1 MLHFI
6 SMILFA
12 AIKILW
18 YKKGKMDGNDIFYS
32 VEEKYFKRKI
42 IQIIRMWYKSVTS
55 KDIQLI
61 LYFFGETKNFSLSKK
76 KKKRNRYSRNIC
88 DSETSLL
95 LWFPFRSAPFSQLK
109 SSSKFIVQILVQKL
123 FDIFLPIFFS
133 FTSISSRIS
142 IPK

>member
-1 MLHFI
+1 
-6 SMILFA
+6 MILFA

-76 KKKRNRYSRNIC
+76 KKKEIITHVISMIQRHLFFC
-88 DSETSLL
+88 DSPFAPLLSLN
-95 LWFPFRSAPFSQLK
+95 
-109 SSSKFIVQILVQKL
+109 
-123 FDIFLPIFFS
+123 
-133 FTSISSRIS
+133 
-142 IPK
+142 